1 MKFSLVLLV
10 LISMSLFAIASCTQS
25 NPASAPKIHM
35 NDNMTMESSM
45 NDENMADLGKLMMR
59 MGDILEKH
67 KMTDGQHIKCAR
79 FIDRLGKIMM
89 MCAVNVDSKSVDKQK
104 SEIKDL
110 TQGWNYF
117 ERGTFEEH

>member
-1 MKFSLVLLV
+1 MKFSLILLV

-35 NDNMTMESSM
+35 NDNMTMESL

-59 MGDILEKH
+59 MGNILEKH
-67 KMTDGQHIKCAR
+67 KMTDEQHIKCAR

-89 MCAVNVDSKSVDKQK
+89 MCAVNVDLKSVDKHK
-104 SEIKDL
+104 DDIKEITKE
-110 TQGWNYF
+110 WNYF
-117 ERGTFEEH
+117 ESEEFEEH